1 MNAVYSVGASSGYVT
16 GFSLTNGMV
25 LCGPVQSA
33 PSTSAAW
40 VGGAFFGLAFI
51 TTFSGTLVLT
61 GNTTSSACSQSQT
74 LALGANTVYS
84 NIAVDAAKTAFV
96 SGYSNAAQNSST
108 WGIDLSTSTP
118 SVAWTNTTSLAPAG
132 ALTGPAIG
140 ASGSLLWTRLGADGA
155 TGELFVMSLTPPAPG
170 PCAPGEFSPTNA
182 TCVPCPVG
190 TYSGPVNASAP
201 LLKCIFCPGGSSTR
215 AAKSSLAS
223 DCLPCAAGHFAAGV
237 GGPCLPC
244 AAGSFGASSNATACT
259 LCPAGTASPVLNA
272 TSCSQCRAGTY
283 SDAANATTCAPTAPN
298 CYSGAGSSSP
308 CEAALPY
315 AMYGVGPDHAGT
327 AGYAGPEALPSAVK
341 LSVYS
346 GQPTSLPLSGLA
358 LGPSGGSVAGKPY
371 DSLVFFGLTDDIFG
385 ASSLNGALVNNY
397 DVPTGVSFPGSP
409 AVAPWGVVFIVAS
422 DFSLLA
428 LDFQVGGSPLWRYS
442 PVVTSRLSYTVK
454 PPTVHGANRAVYY
467 SAASVGIV
475 AVDADTGARLWS
487 FSPGVDPTTS
497 LPYACSTSPA
507 LDAAGARIFFGC
519 DDYGVYGLNA
529 STGGQLWVRPCANVV
544 QASPAVS
551 EDGALV
557 FTSSDANNLL
567 ALDAVTGLD
576 AWLGVSVANAAVSAA
591 PVIAAGVGVLAVTRD
606 GTLFAANG
614 SAPLSVVWQTQL
626 RDTANGS
633 SVVVGAALT
642 LGSNGTVFV
651 ACEGGQ
657 LFGVRVADGAVQW
670 MLNLGEPLYAPPI
683 LTPTNLL
690 LLPNFLR
697 RPRTPQLTTA
707 TPEP

>member
-1 MNAVYSVGASSGYVT
+1 
-16 GFSLTNGMV
+16 
-25 LCGPVQSA
+25 
-33 PSTSAAW
+33 
-40 VGGAFFGLAFI
+40 
-51 TTFSGTLVLT
+51 
-61 GNTTSSACSQSQT
+61 
-74 LALGANTVYS
+74 
-84 NIAVDAAKTAFV
+84 
-96 SGYSNAAQNSST
+96 
-108 WGIDLSTSTP
+108 
-118 SVAWTNTTSLAPAG
+118 
-132 ALTGPAIG
+132 
-140 ASGSLLWTRLGADGA
+140 
-155 TGELFVMSLTPPAPG
+155 
-170 PCAPGEFSPTNA
+170 
-182 TCVPCPVG
+182 
-190 TYSGPVNASAP
+190 
-201 LLKCIFCPGGSSTR
+201 
-215 AAKSSLAS
+215 
-223 DCLPCAAGHFAAGV
+223 
-237 GGPCLPC
+237 
-244 AAGSFGASSNATACT
+244 
-259 LCPAGTASPVLNA
+259 
-272 TSCSQCRAGTY
+272 
-283 SDAANATTCAPTAPN
+283 
-298 CYSGAGSSSP
+298 
-308 CEAALPY
+308 
-315 AMYGVGPDHAGT
+315 MYGVGPDHAGA

-358 LGPSGGSVAGKPY
+358 LGPSGGSVAGRPY

-442 PVVTSRLSYTVK
+442 PVVTSRLSYTVT
-454 PPTVHGANRAVYY
+454 PPTVHGVNRAVFY

-487 FSPGVDPTTS
+487 FSPGVDPATS

-507 LDAAGARIFFGC
+507 LDPAGARIFFGC

-557 FTSSDANNLL
+557 FISSDANNLL

-576 AWLGVSVANAAVSAA
+576 AWLGVNVANAAVSAA

-690 LLPNFLR
+690 LLPS
-697 RPRTPQLTTA
+697 LTTSALFVVRGLSATA
-707 TPEP
+707 TPSATASATASSAATSTSSGSATASASASATLTAFFTASGTPSNSPSATASANASSAADSGGGASNAAGLDATSTIVISAVVPLAIVVCLAAAAVASGRLRVVVGKGAAAEATEWRLSSSAAQPLQQRQQQQQQQQQRAAAAPNFGR